1 MPATRPAI
9 YLHVGPPK
17 TGTTY
22 LQDVL
27 FRNQAALTLAM
38 VDVPGGRPVE
48 HFHAALDLRGIQFGG
63 YENPDVP
70 GAWEKLS
77 RKVLTSSAAKVVISH
92 EALAGATDEIETVGA
107 TFDGHDLHI
116 IYGARDLARQLPAV
130 WQETLK
136 NRQTRPYDKFLRG
149 ALKAEQTTKRSARF
163 WRAQDV
169 VSTLERWSRVVPPE
183 RIHVMTLA
191 HTGAPAD
198 TLWRRFCQALDIAPD
213 GYDLEVAR
221 SNSSLSL
228 QDAEVLR
235 RLNGALPCDL
245 PWPAYERI
253 VKRRF
258 NQRANSENPRDKIV
272 VPARY
277 RDLVMERAE
286 QARAALS
293 AASYAVNGDLDDLI
307 PRNSS
312 FGELPE
318 LPADMVTDA
327 AVALLANVLTEQAE
341 QHSRAP
347 REVVRSRLS
356 QLRRGRGAS

>member
-17 TGTTY
+17 TGTTF

-27 FRNQAALTLAM
+27 FRNQAALARVG
-38 VDVPGGRPVE
+38 VDIPGGRPVE
-48 HFHAALDLRGIQFGG
+48 HYHAALDLRGIQFGG
-63 YENPDVP
+63 YDNPDVP
-70 GAWEKLS
+70 GAWGRLS

-107 TFDGHDLHI
+107 TFDGHDLHV

-149 ALKAEQTTKRSARF
+149 ALRAEQTTKRSARF

-169 VSTLERWSRVVPPE
+169 VSTLERWSRVVPPK

-191 HTGAPAD
+191 QAGAPAD
-198 TLWRRFCQALDIAPD
+198 TLWRRFCQALGVAPD

-235 RLNGALPCDL
+235 RLNEALPPDL

-258 NQRANSENPRDKIV
+258 NQRANSASPGDKII
-272 VPARY
+272 VPVNY
-277 RDLVMERAE
+277 RDLVMG
-286 QARAALS
+286 RAAQTRATLS
-293 AASYAVNGDLDDLI
+293 AAGYDVNGDLDDLI
-307 PRNSS
+307 PRSAS
-312 FGELPE
+312 FGELPQ
-318 LPADMVTDA
+318 LRADMVTDA
-327 AVALLANVLTEQAE
+327 AVAMLASALTEQAE
-341 QHSRAP
+341 QHNRAP
-347 REVVRSRLS
+347 REVVRSRFA